1 MTNFFGQYI
10 GFGAGGVAAA
20 GAVSQGSNY
29 GYSCLGEQGDRIDRF
44 AFASDGDATDVG
56 GKSSARTATRNV
68 SATSSATHAYVCGGS
83 SAEDTIDKFAF
94 ASEGT
99 LSDVGSLANGRA
111 CQDEGNQSA
120 DNGYQG
126 GGDASGA
133 TNFIDKF
140 SHVSDGDGSDIGNL
154 TRSTRY
160 SSGQSSATHGFTSCG
175 HPASQNEI
183 DKYAFAS
190 DGDAADHGDLA
201 TAVYGSGGCASVD
214 YGYCFGGNTPVAYRA
229 GIEKFAFASG
239 GGSEIGSTTGNSYA
253 SCGVA
258 STTHGYRAGGIQAG
272 GPGQYVDVID
282 KWTTASDN
290 DATDVGNLTGTQDDA
305 GGAQY

>member
-1 MTNFFGQYI
+1 MANFYGQYV
-10 GFGAGGVAAA
+10 GFGAGGVSGTAFS
-20 GAVSQGSNY
+20 VQGSNY
-29 GYSCLGEQGDRIDRF
+29 GYSLLGTYGDRIDRF

-56 GKSSARTATRNV
+56 GKSSGRTNTRGV
-68 SATSSATHAYVCGGS
+68 SGTSSATHGFACGGN

-99 LSDVGSLANGRA
+99 MSDVGSLENGRF
-111 CQDEGNQSA
+111 CQDEGNQSG

-133 TNFIDKF
+133 TDFIDKF
-140 SHVSDGDGSDIGNL
+140 SHVSDGNGSDIGNL
-154 TRSTRY
+154 TRLTRY

-175 HPASQNEI
+175 HPAQNEI

-190 DGDAADHGDLA
+190 DGDAVDHGDLA

-214 YGYCFGGNTPVAYRA
+214 YGYCFGGNTSVAYRA

-239 GGSEIGSTTGNSYA
+239 GGSEIGVCTGNAYV

-258 STTHGYRAGGIQAG
+258 STTHGYRAGGIKLG
-272 GPGQYVDVID
+272 GPGQVIDVID

-290 DATDVGNLTGTQDDA
+290 DATDVGNLTGYESDA
-305 GGAQY
+305 GGVQY